1 VAAAIWNS
9 VLGISDQSA
18 SGVERIAT
26 SSGRLGLPGVLSET
40 MLGFLG
46 ILPGNSQTLT
56 AHLGRRKDNHVA
68 TPDTP
73 DTPQQADTNQPEVSP
88 VPTDQPQPSTDASVD
103 NVSDA
108 PEEQAQAEA
117 KAEAESDN
125 QAPASDEAGDD
136 TGGVEVPVAV
146 APAKKPT
153 RYQGS
158 PFHPTR
164 YRGIQDSIA
173 WQDAEAQ
180 RQRKKGRARS
190 SAVTVMLVVGALL
203 GGVTGGS
210 FAVWSLTQDGLVQT
224 GQAAPPTITVTNPMD
239 ATAITAVAAT
249 ALPSV
254 VTLQVQSSQSA
265 GSGSGVII
273 SPEGHI
279 ITNAHVV
286 SIGGDDQRIRVA
298 TSDGRLWPGTIVGA
312 DPISDIAV
320 LKIDTP
326 EPLTPISVGD
336 SSRLNVGDETVAIGA
351 PLGLANTVTL
361 GIVSAL
367 NRSITVGASTPEDGP
382 GLFDFDLPG
391 GQSIGTQVSLPVIQT
406 DASINPG
413 NSGGALLNSSG
424 ELIGINVA
432 IASNAGNAQSAGSI
446 GLGFAIP
453 ANYAMRVANDLISS
467 GRASHGLLGATV
479 TDAAF
484 DLGATISGAYID
496 SVVPGGPADQIG
508 LRAGD
513 IVTAFNQLP
522 ITNRIDLTAQVR
534 VLPGGAT
541 TTITYVRGGQTFTS
555 QVTLAELG
563 QG

>member
-1 VAAAIWNS
+1 MAKP
-9 VLGISDQSA
+9 D
-18 SGVERIAT
+18 
-26 SSGRLGLPGVLSET
+26 
-40 MLGFLG
+40 
-46 ILPGNSQTLT
+46 
-56 AHLGRRKDNHVA
+56 K
-68 TPDTP
+68 PDTP
-73 DTPQQADTNQPEVSP
+73 EKADTNEKESVSSGNRLG
-88 VPTDQPQPSTDASVD
+88 VSETDVGSSSTEAPLTPQAHG
-103 NVSDA
+103 
-108 PEEQAQAEA
+108 
-117 KAEAESDN
+117 ESADS
-125 QAPASDEAGDD
+125 ADD
-136 TGGVEVPVAV
+136 TGGVEVTVGPAPV
-146 APAKKPT
+146 KKPS

-164 YRGIQDSIA
+164 YRGIQDAIA
-173 WQDAEAQ
+173 LQDQEQ
-180 RQRKKGRARS
+180 HRQRKRARARS

-210 FAVWSLTQDGLVQT
+210 FAVWSLTQGGLVQS
-224 GQAAPPTITVTNPMD
+224 GQAAPQTITVTNPMD

-254 VTLQVQSSQSA
+254 VTLQVQSSQAA

-273 SPEGHI
+273 SADGHI
-279 ITNAHVV
+279 VTNAHVV
-286 SIGGDDQRIRVA
+286 SVGGETQSIRVA
-298 TSDGRLWPGTIVGA
+298 TTDGKLWQGTIVGT
-312 DPISDIAV
+312 DPLSDIAV
-320 LKIDTP
+320 IKIDTP
-326 EPLTPISVGD
+326 EPLTPIKVGD
-336 SSRLNVGDETVAIGA
+336 SSKLNVGDETVAIGA
-351 PLGLANTVTL
+351 PLGLSNTVTL

-367 NRSITVGASTPEDGP
+367 NRSITVGATTPEDGP

-391 GQSIGTQVSLPVIQT
+391 GRSIGTQISLPVIQT

-413 NSGGALLNSSG
+413 NSGGALLNSAG

-432 IASNAGNAQSAGSI
+432 IASNAASAQSAGSI

-453 ANYAMRVANDLISS
+453 ANYAMRVANDLIRS
-467 GRASHGLLGATV
+467 GSASHGLLGATV

-484 DLGATISGAYID
+484 DQGATISGAYID

-513 IVTAFNQLP
+513 IVTSFNQLP

-541 TTITYVRGGQTFTS
+541 TTITYVRGDQTFTS

-563 QG
+563 NG

>member
-1 VAAAIWNS
+1 
-9 VLGISDQSA
+9 
-18 SGVERIAT
+18 
-26 SSGRLGLPGVLSET
+26 
-40 MLGFLG
+40 M
-46 ILPGNSQTLT
+46 
-56 AHLGRRKDNHVA
+56 A
-68 TPDTP
+68 TPDHP
-73 DTPQQADTNQPEVSP
+73 DTPRQADGEEPAVSG
-88 VPTDQPQPSTDASVD
+88 TSTPPAANTEPGGKNEPDVAEEAALSSEGGGSIDDDPADDA
-103 NVSDA
+103 
-108 PEEQAQAEA
+108 
-117 KAEAESDN
+117 
-125 QAPASDEAGDD
+125 
-136 TGGVEVPVAV
+136 TGGVEVSLDSGSV
-146 APAKKPT
+146 KKPS

-164 YRGIQDSIA
+164 YRGIQDAIA
-173 WQDAEAQ
+173 WQDQDQQ
-180 RQRKKGRARS
+180 RQRKKARARS

-210 FAVWSLTQDGLVQT
+210 FAVWSLTQDGLVQN

-254 VTLQVQSSQSA
+254 VTLQVQSAQGA

-273 SPEGHI
+273 SADGHI

-286 SIGGDDQRIRVA
+286 SVRGNDQRIRVA
-298 TSDGRLWPGTIVGA
+298 TSDGRLWQGTVVGE

-320 LKIDTP
+320 IKIDTP
-326 EPLTPISVGD
+326 EPLTPITAGD
-336 SSRLNVGDETVAIGA
+336 SSKLNVGDETVAIGA

-391 GQSIGTQVSLPVIQT
+391 GQTIGTQVSLPVIQT

-432 IASNAGNAQSAGSI
+432 IASNTSFQQTAGSI

-453 ANYAMRVANDLISS
+453 VNYAMRVANDLITT

-513 IVTAFNQLP
+513 IVTSFNQLP

-563 QG
+563 

>member
-1 VAAAIWNS
+1 
-9 VLGISDQSA
+9 
-18 SGVERIAT
+18 
-26 SSGRLGLPGVLSET
+26 
-40 MLGFLG
+40 M
-46 ILPGNSQTLT
+46 
-56 AHLGRRKDNHVA
+56 A

-73 DTPQQADTNQPEVSP
+73 DSSPQADTEQPEVSSTP
-88 VPTDQPQPSTDASVD
+88 IDRPEPSTALPTG
-103 NVSDA
+103 VSDGASETDSWKTA
-108 PEEQAQAEA
+108 PGA
-117 KAEAESDN
+117 
-125 QAPASDEAGDD
+125 DD
-136 TGGVEVPVAV
+136 ADTDDAGGVEVPVA
-146 APAKKPT
+146 PLSAKKPS

-158 PFHPTR
+158 PFHPAR

-173 WQDAEAQ
+173 WQDSEHQ
-180 RQRKKGRARS
+180 RERKKNRTRS
-190 SAVTVMLVVGALL
+190 SVITVMLVVGALL

-210 FAVWSLTQDGLVQT
+210 FALWSLTQDGLVQT
-224 GQAAPPTITVTNPMD
+224 GQAAPPTIMVTNPMD

-273 SPEGHI
+273 SSEGHI

-286 SIGGDDQRIRVA
+286 SIGGNDQRIRVA
-298 TSDGRLWPGTIVGA
+298 TSDGRLWSGTIVGA

-320 LKIDTP
+320 IKIDTS
-326 EPLTPISVGD
+326 EPLAPISVGD

-432 IASNAGNAQSAGSI
+432 IASNAGSAQSAGSI

-453 ANYAMRVANDLISS
+453 ANYAMRVANDLIAS

-496 SVVPGGPADQIG
+496 SVVPAGPADQIG

-513 IVTAFNQLP
+513 IVTSFNQLP

-534 VLPGGAT
+534 VLPGGTT

>member
-1 VAAAIWNS
+1 M
-9 VLGISDQSA
+9 
-18 SGVERIAT
+18 AT
-26 SSGRLGLPGVLSET
+26 PE
-40 MLGFLG
+40 
-46 ILPGNSQTLT
+46 
-56 AHLGRRKDNHVA
+56 H
-68 TPDTP
+68 PDTP
-73 DTPQQADTNQPEVSP
+73 EQADRTEPAVSDTPTPKAADQAKPEGKKE
-88 VPTDQPQPSTDASVD
+88 
-103 NVSDA
+103 SDA
-108 PEEQAQAEA
+108 TEATTLPAEGGG
-117 KAEAESDN
+117 SI
-125 QAPASDEAGDD
+125 DEDT
-136 TGGVEVPVAV
+136 TGGVEVSLDSGSV
-146 APAKKPT
+146 KKPS

-158 PFHPTR
+158 PFHPSR
-164 YRGIQDSIA
+164 YSGIQDAIA
-173 WQDAEAQ
+173 WQDRDQE
-180 RQRKKGRARS
+180 RQRKKARARS

-210 FAVWSLTQDGLVQT
+210 FAVWSLTQDGLVQN

-254 VTLQVQSSQSA
+254 VTLQVQSAQAA

-273 SPEGHI
+273 SPDGHI

-286 SIGGDDQRIRVA
+286 SVRGNDQRIRVA
-298 TSDGRLWPGTIVGA
+298 TSDGRLWQGTIVGE

-320 LKIDTP
+320 IKIDTP
-326 EPLTPISVGD
+326 EPLTPITVGD
-336 SSRLNVGDETVAIGA
+336 SSKLNVGDETVAIGA

-367 NRSITVGASTPEDGP
+367 NRSITVGQSTPEDGP

-391 GQSIGTQVSLPVIQT
+391 GQTIGTQVSLPVIQT

-432 IASNAGNAQSAGSI
+432 IASNTSFQQTAGSI

-453 ANYAMRVANDLISS
+453 VNYAMRVANDLITT

-513 IVTAFNQLP
+513 IVTSFNQLP

-563 QG
+563 

>member
-1 VAAAIWNS
+1 
-9 VLGISDQSA
+9 
-18 SGVERIAT
+18 
-26 SSGRLGLPGVLSET
+26 
-40 MLGFLG
+40 M
-46 ILPGNSQTLT
+46 
-56 AHLGRRKDNHVA
+56 A

-73 DTPQQADTNQPEVSP
+73 DKSGAGDVAS
-88 VPTDQPQPSTDASVD
+88 DPSASVD
-103 NVSDA
+103 DTAEVPSPAAAEASTDTVEDA
-108 PEEQAQAEA
+108 PTGVSENPESGLAAADNEPGVSGAEA
-117 KAEAESDN
+117 AD
-125 QAPASDEAGDD
+125 
-136 TGGVEVPVAV
+136 VP
-146 APAKKPT
+146 PHS

-164 YRGIQDSIA
+164 YQGIGDSIA
-173 WQDAEAQ
+173 WQDDQARLA
-180 RQRKKGRARS
+180 KKRGRARQ
-190 SAVTVMLVVGALL
+190 SALTAMLVVGALL
-203 GGVTGGS
+203 GGITGGS
-210 FAVWSLTQDGLVQT
+210 FAVWSLTRDGLVQT
-224 GQAAPPTITVTNPMD
+224 GQAAPPTISVNSPMD

-254 VTLQVQSSQSA
+254 VTLEVQGSGSG

-273 SPEGHI
+273 SDQGHI

-286 SIGGDDQRIRVA
+286 TIGGQTDAPRIRVA
-298 TSDGRLWPGTIVGA
+298 TTDGRLWPATIVGA

-320 LKIDTP
+320 IKIDTP
-326 EPLTPISVGD
+326 APLFPITIGD
-336 SSRLNVGDETVAIGA
+336 SSKLNVGDETVAIGA

-391 GQSIGTQVSLPVIQT
+391 GQSIGTQISLPVIQT

-413 NSGGALLNSSG
+413 NSGGALLNASG

-432 IASNAGNAQSAGSI
+432 IASNAQNAQSAGSI

-453 ANYAMRVANDLISS
+453 ANYAMRVANELIAT

-484 DLGATISGAYID
+484 DERATISGAYVD
-496 SVVPGGPADQIG
+496 SVVPGGPADSIG
-508 LRAGD
+508 MRSGD
-513 IVTAFNQLP
+513 IVTEFNQLP

-541 TTITYVRGGQTFTS
+541 TTITFVRGGQTLTS

>member
-1 VAAAIWNS
+1 
-9 VLGISDQSA
+9 
-18 SGVERIAT
+18 
-26 SSGRLGLPGVLSET
+26 
-40 MLGFLG
+40 M
-46 ILPGNSQTLT
+46 
-56 AHLGRRKDNHVA
+56 A
-68 TPDTP
+68 TPESP
-73 DTPQQADTNQPEVSP
+73 DTPQQGQDDQP
-88 VPTDQPQPSTDASVD
+88 VPSASVD
-103 NVSDA
+103 QVSPQPLQEQ
-108 PEEQAQAEA
+108 PESTTGEA
-117 KAEAESDN
+117 LPS
-125 QAPASDEAGDD
+125 ASEPSEPVEPGEGDP
-136 TGGVEVPVAV
+136 TGGVEFSV
-146 APAKKPT
+146 APSVAKKPS

-164 YRGIQDSIA
+164 YRGIQDAIA
-173 WQDAEAQ
+173 WQDQERE
-180 RQRKKGRARS
+180 RQRKRSRGRS

-254 VTLQVQSSQSA
+254 VTLQVQSAQAA

-273 SPEGHI
+273 SSDGHI

-286 SIGGDDQRIRVA
+286 SVGGGDQRIRVA
-298 TSDGRLWPGTIVGA
+298 TSDGRLWPGQVIGT
-312 DPISDIAV
+312 DPLSDIAV
-320 LKIDTP
+320 IKIDTP
-326 EPLTPISVGD
+326 EVLTPITVGD

-391 GQSIGTQVSLPVIQT
+391 GQSIGTQISLPVIQT

-413 NSGGALLNSSG
+413 NSGGALLNSAG

-453 ANYAMRVANDLISS
+453 VNYALRVANDLIDT

-513 IVTAFNQLP
+513 IVTSFNQLP

-534 VLPGGAT
+534 VLAGGAT
-541 TTITYVRGGQTFTS
+541 TSITYVRGGQTFTS

-563 QG
+563 QS

>member
-1 VAAAIWNS
+1 
-9 VLGISDQSA
+9 
-18 SGVERIAT
+18 
-26 SSGRLGLPGVLSET
+26 
-40 MLGFLG
+40 M
-46 ILPGNSQTLT
+46 
-56 AHLGRRKDNHVA
+56 A

-73 DTPQQADTNQPEVSP
+73 DTPPKAQRDQPAASDTATPQTDLRGEGGSSSQVTSSGAD
-88 VPTDQPQPSTDASVD
+88 VPTGQ
-103 NVSDA
+103 A
-108 PEEQAQAEA
+108 PDAQAPDAQALPHASPESPSG
-117 KAEAESDN
+117 AEETTAEN
-125 QAPASDEAGDD
+125 VAEDD
-136 TGGVEVPVAV
+136 IEPDVAGGVDVPVGP
-146 APAKKPT
+146 APVKKPS

-164 YRGIQDSIA
+164 YRGIQDAIA
-173 WQDAEAQ
+173 WQDAELL

-224 GQAAPPTITVTNPMD
+224 GQAAPPAITVTNPMD

-254 VTLQVQSSQSA
+254 VTLQVQSAQSA

-273 SPEGHI
+273 SSEGHI
-279 ITNAHVV
+279 VTNAHVV
-286 SIGGDDQRIRVA
+286 AGANDQRIRVA
-298 TSDGRLWPGTIVGA
+298 TSDGRLWPGTIVGT

-320 LKIDTP
+320 IKIDTP
-326 EPLTPISVGD
+326 DPLTPITVGD

-367 NRSITVGASTPEDGP
+367 NRSITVGAATPEDGP

-391 GQSIGTQVSLPVIQT
+391 GQTIGTQISLPVIQT

-432 IASNAGNAQSAGSI
+432 IASNVANGQSAGSI

-453 ANYAMRVANDLISS
+453 ANYAMRVAGDLIES

-513 IVTAFNQLP
+513 IVTSFNQLP

-534 VLPGGAT
+534 VLPGGAS

>member
-1 VAAAIWNS
+1 
-9 VLGISDQSA
+9 
-18 SGVERIAT
+18 
-26 SSGRLGLPGVLSET
+26 
-40 MLGFLG
+40 M
-46 ILPGNSQTLT
+46 
-56 AHLGRRKDNHVA
+56 A

-73 DTPQQADTNQPEVSP
+73 DTPPQADTNQPEVP
-88 VPTDQPQPSTDASVD
+88 PTPTGQPEPSTEIPATGVSQGPEADAENTVTSID
-103 NVSDA
+103 DA
-108 PEEQAQAEA
+108 
-117 KAEAESDN
+117 D
-125 QAPASDEAGDD
+125 GDD
-136 TGGVEVPVAV
+136 IGGVEVSVDPTPV
-146 APAKKPT
+146 KKPS

-164 YRGIQDSIA
+164 YRGIQDAIA
-173 WQDAEAQ
+173 WQDADNQ

-190 SAVTVMLVVGALL
+190 SVVTVMLVVGALL

-273 SPEGHI
+273 SAEGHI

-286 SIGGDDQRIRVA
+286 AVGGNDQRVRVA
-298 TSDGRLWPGTIVGA
+298 TSDGRLWPGTIVGS

-326 EPLTPISVGD
+326 EPLTPITVGD

-382 GLFDFDLPG
+382 GFDFDLPG

-413 NSGGALLNSSG
+413 NSGGALLNASG

-467 GRASHGLLGATV
+467 GQASHGLLGATV

-513 IVTAFNQLP
+513 VVTAFNQLP

-534 VLPGGAT
+534 VLRGGAT

-555 QVTLAELG
+555 QVTLEELG

>member
-1 VAAAIWNS
+1 
-9 VLGISDQSA
+9 
-18 SGVERIAT
+18 
-26 SSGRLGLPGVLSET
+26 
-40 MLGFLG
+40 
-46 ILPGNSQTLT
+46 
-56 AHLGRRKDNHVA
+56 VA
-68 TPDTP
+68 TPATP
-73 DTPQQADTNQPEVSP
+73 DIPQQADVNEP
-88 VPTDQPQPSTDASVD
+88 VVPATPNDHVEGSVALEDSVASDASSPGSLDV
-103 NVSDA
+103 
-108 PEEQAQAEA
+108 
-117 KAEAESDN
+117 ESD
-125 QAPASDEAGDD
+125 DD
-136 TGGVEVPVAV
+136 QGGVEVSLGAS
-146 APAKKPT
+146 AAKKPS

-164 YRGIQDSIA
+164 YRGIQDAIA
-173 WQDAEAQ
+173 WQDSEQQ
-180 RQRKKGRARS
+180 RLRKKNRARQ

-210 FAVWSLTQDGLVQT
+210 FAVWSLTQDGIVQT
-224 GQAAPPTITVTNPMD
+224 GQAAPQTITVSNPMD

-254 VTLQVQSSQSA
+254 VTLEVQSAQSA

-273 SPEGHI
+273 SSEGHI

-286 SIGGDDQRIRVA
+286 SVGGTDQRIRVA
-298 TSDGRLWPGTIVGA
+298 TTDGRLWPGTIVGA

-320 LKIDTP
+320 IKIDTP
-326 EPLTPISVGD
+326 EPVTPIALGD

-351 PLGLANTVTL
+351 PLGLSNTVTL

-367 NRSITVGASTPEDGP
+367 NRSITVGAATPEDGP

-413 NSGGALLNSSG
+413 NSGGALLNASG

-432 IASNAGNAQSAGSI
+432 IASNASNQQSAGSI

-453 ANYAMRVANDLISS
+453 VNYAMRVAGDLIES

-513 IVTAFNQLP
+513 IVTSFNQLP

-534 VLPGGAT
+534 VLPGGAS

>member
-1 VAAAIWNS
+1 VA
-9 VLGISDQSA
+9 
-18 SGVERIAT
+18 
-26 SSGRLGLPGVLSET
+26 
-40 MLGFLG
+40 
-46 ILPGNSQTLT
+46 
-56 AHLGRRKDNHVA
+56 K
-68 TPDTP
+68 PDTP
-73 DTPQQADTNQPEVSP
+73 DSSQQADT
-88 VPTDQPQPSTDASVD
+88 DQPALPGTAGGEPDTSTKTSEALQAEDGHGEGGATKPVDDDAIDDASGGIEV
-103 NVSDA
+103 VV
-108 PEEQAQAEA
+108 PE
-117 KAEAESDN
+117 S
-125 QAPASDEAGDD
+125 P
-136 TGGVEVPVAV
+136 T
-146 APAKKPT
+146 KKPT

-164 YRGIQDSIA
+164 YRGIQDAIA
-173 WQDAEAQ
+173 WQDADQ
-180 RQRKKGRARS
+180 RRRRKRSRARS
-190 SAVTVMLVVGALL
+190 SVVTVMLVIGALL

-210 FAVWSLTQDGLVQT
+210 FAVWSLTQDGLVQD
-224 GQAAPPTITVTNPMD
+224 GQAAPRVISVTDPMD

-254 VTLQVQSSQSA
+254 VTLEVQSSQSA

-273 SPEGHI
+273 SSDGHI
-279 ITNAHVV
+279 VTNAHVV
-286 SIGGDDQRIRVA
+286 SLGGTNQRIRVA
-298 TSDGRLWPGTIVGA
+298 TTDGRLWLGTVVGA

-320 LKIDTP
+320 IKIDTP
-326 EPLTPISVGD
+326 ELLTPIKVGD

-351 PLGLANTVTL
+351 PLGLSNTVTL

-367 NRSITVGASTPEDGP
+367 NRSITVGAASPEDGP

-413 NSGGALLNSSG
+413 NSGGALLNSAG

-432 IASNAGNAQSAGSI
+432 IASNSGSAQSAGSI

-453 ANYAMRVANDLISS
+453 ANYAMRVANDLIAT
-467 GRASHGLLGATV
+467 GRASHGLLGAQV

-513 IVTAFNQLP
+513 IVTSFNQLP

-534 VLPGGAT
+534 VLPGGST

>member
-1 VAAAIWNS
+1 
-9 VLGISDQSA
+9 
-18 SGVERIAT
+18 
-26 SSGRLGLPGVLSET
+26 
-40 MLGFLG
+40 M
-46 ILPGNSQTLT
+46 
-56 AHLGRRKDNHVA
+56 A

-73 DTPQQADTNQPEVSP
+73 DTPQKAEDNQPTASGIA
-88 VPTDQPQPSTDASVD
+88 STQSGIA
-103 NVSDA
+103 
-108 PEEQAQAEA
+108 
-117 KAEAESDN
+117 
-125 QAPASDEAGDD
+125 DEASGSGVKEGSKPDNAAATLTD
-136 TGGVEVPVAV
+136 TTSRDRERRDVDTAEEVNGGVEVTVAETV
-146 APAKKPT
+146 AKKPSPYQGSAFHPA
-153 RYQGS
+153 RYQG
-158 PFHPTR
+158 
-164 YRGIQDSIA
+164 IQDAIA
-173 WQDAEAQ
+173 WQDAEQA
-180 RQRKKGRARS
+180 RERKKSRARS

-224 GQAAPPTITVTNPMD
+224 GQSAPPTITVTNPMD

-273 SPEGHI
+273 SPDGHI

-286 SIGGDDQRIRVA
+286 SAGGSDQRIRVA
-298 TSDGRLWPGTIVGA
+298 TSDGRLWPGTIVGT

-326 EPLTPISVGD
+326 EPLIPITLGD

-351 PLGLANTVTL
+351 PLGLSNTVTL

-391 GQSIGTQVSLPVIQT
+391 GQSIGTQISLPVIQT

-432 IASNAGNAQSAGSI
+432 IASNTATQQTAGSI

-453 ANYAMRVANDLISS
+453 ANYAMRVANDLIDS

-513 IVTAFNQLP
+513 IVTSFNQLP

>member
-1 VAAAIWNS
+1 VTPPAPDGPDGA
-9 VLGISDQSA
+9 GEQD
-18 SGVERIAT
+18 SG
-26 SSGRLGLPGVLSET
+26 
-40 MLGFLG
+40 
-46 ILPGNSQTLT
+46 
-56 AHLGRRKDNHVA
+56 
-68 TPDTP
+68 
-73 DTPQQADTNQPEVSP
+73 
-88 VPTDQPQPSTDASVD
+88 
-103 NVSDA
+103 DA
-108 PEEQAQAEA
+108 P
-117 KAEAESDN
+117 
-125 QAPASDEAGDD
+125 
-136 TGGVEVPVAV
+136 GGVDVPVTETV
-146 APAKKPT
+146 SKKPS
-153 RYQGS
+153 RYTGS

-164 YRGIQDSIA
+164 YRGIQDAIS
-173 WQDAEAQ
+173 WQDAEL
-180 RQRKKGRARS
+180 RKRKKRERFRQS
-190 SAVTVMLVVGALL
+190 TVTVMLVVGALL

-210 FAVWSLTQDGLVQT
+210 FAVWSLTSDGLVQA
-224 GQAAPPTITVTNPMD
+224 GQFPPPTISVTNPMD

-254 VTLQVQSSQSA
+254 VTLEVQSGQAA

-273 SPEGHI
+273 SEDGHI

-286 SIGGDDQRIRVA
+286 ALGGQTGDARIRVA
-298 TSDGRLWPGTIVGA
+298 TSDGRLWMATVVGT
-312 DPISDIAV
+312 DPVSDIAV
-320 LKIDTP
+320 IKVTAPDP
-326 EPLTPISVGD
+326 FFPISVGD

-351 PLGLANTVTL
+351 PLGLSNTVTL

-391 GQSIGTQVSLPVIQT
+391 GQTIGSQVSLPVIQT

-413 NSGGALLNSSG
+413 NSGGALLNSAG

-432 IASNAGNAQSAGSI
+432 IASNAQNAQSAGSI

-453 ANYAMRVANDLISS
+453 VNYALRVAGELIET

-484 DLGATISGAYID
+484 DERATISGAYID
-496 SVVPGGPADQIG
+496 SVVPGGPADLVG

-513 IVTAFNQLP
+513 IVTSFNQLP

-534 VLPGGAT
+534 TLSGGTT
-541 TTITYVRGGQTFTS
+541 TTITYVRGGQTLTA

-563 QG
+563 